1 MLNQDMQALHQY
13 LEHWRLKLSMV
24 KTTTTTFHLH
34 NKDIQRHLHISV
46 NSAAI
51 PNNDHPVYLGVMLDH
66 TLTYRQ
72 HIESLKRKVNGRN
85 ELLCCLAGSSWRA
98 CTAIACWYTVL
109 PSTHHPYGAAV
120 LTSPSLIR
128 ASTTLCLL
136 LPGVCV
142 QRRIPFYPTSPASH
156 HPTSIPSHMS
166 PTLTKK
172 PWRTQI
178 TYITK
183 RDSSATTV
191 SRQLIRSCRP
201 FTRHAACFLST
212 EFDTHNAWNN
222 HVNHESSYIQTTCP
236 PPSSSLSPGADLPR
250 KLCVR
255 LNHLR
260 SGTARV
266 GKTLHH

>member
-1 MLNQDMQALHQY
+1 MLNEDMQALHQY

-24 KTTTTTFHLH
+24 KTTTTTFHLQ
-34 NKDIQRHLHISV
+34 NKDIQCHLHISV

-85 ELLCCLAGSSWRA
+85 ELLRCIAGSSWRA

-109 PSTHHPYGAAV
+109 PSTHHPCGAAV

-136 LPGVCV
+136 LSGVCV

-156 HPTSIPSHMS
+156 HPTSTPSHMS

-178 TYITK
+178 TYFTSEILLLPQFPGSISGHAGLSL
-183 RDSSATTV
+183 DMLPASSATSLTPTMHGTIMSIKIYLT
-191 SRQLIRSCRP
+191 SRPLALHPARHCHPVLTYRESC
-201 FTRHAACFLST
+201 
-212 EFDTHNAWNN
+212 
-222 HVNHESSYIQTTCP
+222 
-236 PPSSSLSPGADLPR
+236 G
-250 KLCVR
+250 
-255 LNHLR
+255 
-260 SGTARV
+260 
-266 GKTLHH
+266 